1 MARLDNRN
9 TLANEVLIELM
20 EHVTLTEGDSQGSV
34 AVLDALEK
42 LQTLLGDAGI
52 ESDEISELLSEIED
66 QACVVEGREW
76 FRRGVAW
83 GIKLAKDPSYLLVLG
98 GNDE

>member
-1 MARLDNRN
+1 MSRLENRN
-9 TLANEVLIELM
+9 ALANEVLIELM